1 MDGLT
6 LEEKEYEA
14 LIVVRDMLFLL
25 CTYISESTG
34 SECSRLRSAYD
45 YVDRAVAELGKDTN

>member
-1 MDGLT
+1 MDGMT

-14 LIVVRDMLFLL
+14 LVVVRDVLLLL

-34 SECSRLRSAYD
+34 SECPRLRPLYD
-45 YVDRAVAELGKDTN
+45 QVDRMVAEMGKG

>member
-1 MDGLT
+1 MDGMT

-14 LIVVRDMLFLL
+14 LVVVRDVLLLL

-34 SECSRLRSAYD
+34 SECPRLRPLYD
-45 YVDRAVAELGKDTN
+45 QVDRMVAEMGKGLN